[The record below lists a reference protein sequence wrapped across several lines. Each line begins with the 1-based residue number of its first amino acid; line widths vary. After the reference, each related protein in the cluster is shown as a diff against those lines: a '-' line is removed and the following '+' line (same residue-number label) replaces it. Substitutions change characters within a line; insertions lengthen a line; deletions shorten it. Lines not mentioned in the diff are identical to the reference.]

1 LGDIMKAFYKAI
13 VEVNES
19 RIPLIKANLYDDR
32 DSVFY
37 GGFKDGNGLA
47 EQNSTLGQMMHCTA
61 AYFCSDSKY
70 YKDRSV
76 MDLIKGFIQFYFNT
90 VRENGTGDCLISDF
104 FTPNSFEGIN
114 VARTY
119 RIFERFADT
128 KEEKEVMSSI
138 YRIMEILG
146 EGLLNGGHRTPNHRW
161 MMAASAANIYNITG
175 REELRELAE
184 AYLREGID
192 IDEYGEFTE
201 RSPGMYNE
209 VNDNAMF
216 ELAREMKRDDLYDVL
231 KANMDLLFKYI
242 EPDGTVFTQNSARKD
257 KGEND
262 PGMAFYPTRSFYIYL
277 QGAWVMKDG
286 RYAAFAHKIMD
297 ETIKYGRAIPD
308 VLWIYMYYDGLKDF
322 EPELIPLE
330 TSYEMYNPVS
340 SIYRKVEDDF
350 SVSVI
355 GNNANFLFMQKGEL
369 KVYARLCASFFMLAQ
384 FKPEKLIKD
393 EDKLILTFS
402 AEDMYWKP
410 FEEKPP
416 TSVWKEMDHSIRK
429 TCNHQKLTITAT
441 IRINGKNID
450 MNVRTEGTDRVPF
463 KVEFIVTSGSEVTGE
478 FFTVAGLPGQ
488 YIQPHQGMVRV
499 KYKKDTVEIGPAF
512 KQHTYTTNMRG
523 SVPPSSKG
531 FTIYFTDYTNLDR
544 DIRINCD

>member
-1 LGDIMKAFYKAI
+1 MKAFYKKI
-13 VEVNES
+13 VEVNEN
-19 RIPLIKANLYDDR
+19 RIPLIKANLYEVK

-37 GGFKDGNGLA
+37 GGYKDSNGLA

-61 AYFCSDSKY
+61 AYFCPDSKY
-70 YKDRSV
+70 HRDSSV
-76 MDLIKGFIQFYFNT
+76 MKLIKGFIQFYFNT

-119 RIFERFADT
+119 RIFERYAESD
-128 KEEKEVMSSI
+128 EEKEVMASI
-138 YRIMEILG
+138 YKLMEILG

-175 REELRELAE
+175 KNELKELAE
-184 AYLREGID
+184 NYLREGID

-216 ELAREMKRDDLYDVL
+216 ELAREMKRDDIYDVL

-277 QGAWVMKDG
+277 QGAWVMQDG

-297 ETIKYGRAIPD
+297 ETIKYGRAVPD
-308 VLWIYMYYDGLKDF
+308 VLWTYMYYEGLKDF
-322 EPELIPLE
+322 EPELVPLE
-330 TSYEMYNPVS
+330 NNYEMYNPTS

-355 GNNANFLFMQKGEL
+355 GNNANFLFMQKGDL

-384 FKPEKLIKD
+384 FKPEKLVRKGD
-393 EDKLILTFS
+393 QLILTFS
-402 AEDMYWKP
+402 AEDKYWKA
-410 FEEKPP
+410 FDEKPP

-429 TCNHQKLTITAT
+429 TCNPQKLTITAT
-441 IRINGKNID
+441 IEINGKNID
-450 MNVRTEGTDRVPF
+450 MNIRTEGTDRVPF
-463 KVEFIVTSGSEVTGE
+463 KAEFVVTSGSEITGE
-478 FFTVAGLPGQ
+478 FFTVNGLPGQ
-488 YIQPHQGMVRV
+488 YIQPHQGMVKV
-499 KYKKDTVEIGPAF
+499 KYRKDTIEIGPAF

-523 SVPPSSKG
+523 SVPKSNKG

-544 DIRINCD
+544 NISIRCNKNL